1 MTSSPFQAAAD
12 GHFSHFKPYS
22 LTAPLT
28 SSHRG
33 RAWAPHPGLN
43 SKAPSLRDF
52 SQEVVGLLGQSAFQ
66 GTKAKVT
73 EVTGATR
80 VTASFLR
87 SLGRGDHL
95 LWGTRNSAEKA
106 VSPTH
111 SVCSRLGLHLSPGS
125 PRRRFLFC
133 FPTDCKARP
142 SLPRE
147 TQDVPPSREGM
158 PRGHAPS
165 PWHLK
170 LPDNHPWSSLP
181 ARPSALAPALLLLQ
195 TCCFKSPSPPC
206 TKPSSR
212 AQNIILPVF

>member
-142 SLPRE
+142 CLPRE

-158 PRGHAPS
+158 PRPPGTS
-165 PWHLK
+165 
-170 LPDNHPWSSLP
+170 NSLTTTP
-181 ARPSALAPALLLLQ
+181 GVLFPLAPAPWPLPCSFFRPVASKAPL
-195 TCCFKSPSPPC
+195 PPAPNHLREPR
-206 TKPSSR
+206 TSSF
-212 AQNIILPVF
+212 LSSDY